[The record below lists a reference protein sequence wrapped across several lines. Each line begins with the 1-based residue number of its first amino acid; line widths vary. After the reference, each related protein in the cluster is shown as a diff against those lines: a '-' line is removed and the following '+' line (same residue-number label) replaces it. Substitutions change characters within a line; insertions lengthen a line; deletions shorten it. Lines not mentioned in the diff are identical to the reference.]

1 MISGCY
7 SNVES
12 PLNFEKLKFWD
23 KSHIV
28 ESSSPDHQSS
38 LKEDPENPSIAEED
52 RMHTLFA
59 SSATNEPYWS
69 RSYMG
74 YAGAATPTSSGP
86 YDASYGTMSSRYAPY
101 SPYSP
106 TGGHGMSQKDMVKP
120 PYSYIALIAMAIQN
134 SPDKKATLNGIY
146 SFIMDRFPYY
156 R

>member
-7 SNVES
+7 NSFES
-12 PLNFEKLKFWD
+12 PLNFEKKFLD

-28 ESSSPDHQSS
+28 ESSSPEQSS
-38 LKEDPENPSIAEED
+38 LKEDPENPSIAED

-74 YAGAATPTSSGP
+74 YAAGPATPTSSGP
-86 YDASYGTMSSRYAPY
+86 YDASYGTMASRYAPY

-106 TGGHGMSQKDMVKP
+106 TGGHGVSQKDMVKP